1 MNSKPVLWV
10 IVGGNGAGKTTFYRH
25 NIAHLKIPFINA
37 DLIAA
42 EQHPENPEIFSY
54 QAARQAD
61 ELREQYI
68 QERRSFCFE
77 TVFSHASKV
86 EFLTKAKQ
94 AGYEITL
101 VFIHVELAE
110 LNKRRV
116 EHRVNHG
123 GHNVPEDKIKSRIP
137 RTIENVKAARYI
149 VDFLYV
155 FDNSSSDTPHRFL
168 LKCEQGQLIQQHPL
182 PEWAANIFKA

>member
-1 MNSKPVLWV
+1 M
-10 IVGGNGAGKTTFYRH
+10 
-25 NIAHLKIPFINA
+25 KIPFINA

-42 EQHPENPEIFSY
+42 EQHPENPEVFSY

-61 ELREQYI
+61 KLREQYI
-68 QERRSFCFE
+68 EERRSFCFE
-77 TVFSHASKV
+77 TVFSHTSKV
-86 EFLTKAKQ
+86 DFLNKAKE

-101 VFIHVELAE
+101 VFIHLETTE

-123 GHNVPEDKIKSRIP
+123 GHNVPDDKVESRIP
-137 RTIENVKAARYI
+137 RTIENVKSARSI

-155 FDNSSSDTPHRFL
+155 FDNSSAEVPHRFL
-168 LKCEQGQLIQQHPL
+168 LKFEQGHLTQQQPL
-182 PEWAANIFKA
+182 PDWAKEIFSY